1 MKNEVEIIQMVFVH
15 ITAYNPIA
23 LLFYCARHRASTF
36 AIRVYD
42 IWKVWINITKKMPE
56 KDFRNKPVTG
66 FQNLSM

>member
-23 LLFYCARHRASTF
+23 LLFYCPRHRASTF

-42 IWKVWINITKKMPE
+42 ICKVWINITKKMPE
-56 KDFRNKPVTG
+56 KDFPNKPVTG

>member
-42 IWKVWINITKKMPE
+42 IWKVRINITKKMPE
-56 KDFRNKPVTG
+56 KDFPNKPVTG
-66 FQNLSM
+66 FQNLSI